1 VCRTDGVRSLAD
13 PVDGRMDDHTH
24 DPTVAP
30 PLAGEPTGWNPETG
44 HWDHGTLRM
53 ATLYGV
59 RFFNAGEFHASHDCF
74 EDEWYNYGS
83 GSTESAF
90 LHGMV
95 QVAAGAYKHVDFD
108 NDDGMRSLFRT
119 ALQYLHG
126 VPDDFYGL
134 DLADVRSTLRAA
146 HDEPAVLDGWQLRIG
161 GEAPVATE
169 SDRQYLVD

>member
-1 VCRTDGVRSLAD
+1 
-13 PVDGRMDDHTH
+13 MDDHTH

-83 GSTESAF
+83 GTTESAF

-95 QVAAGAYKHVDFD
+95 QVAAGAYKHVDFE
-108 NDDGMRSLFRT
+108 NDDGMRSLFST

-146 HDEPAVLDGWQLRIG
+146 HDGPTVIDGWQLRIG
-161 GEAPVATE
+161 GETPVATA